1 MPEKKDNT
9 ESVAPDA
16 PKQIIGNGKAIYRC
30 TVKCWH
36 HDTLYNVE
44 DKVCPPEG
52 GDLPAD
58 YFEKV

>member
-1 MPEKKDNT
+1 MAVKDT
-9 ESVAPDA
+9 EAVASDVVL
-16 PKQIIGNGKAIYRC
+16 PKQIIGNGKTIYRC

-36 HDTLYNVE
+36 HDTLYQVE

-58 YFEKV
+58 YFEKA